1 MVAPPSARSQDR
13 RSIGECQLQARAFD
27 TCNGEFTLR
36 PMAALGDKI
45 LDKRIVERNMAKG
58 LVSKEDY
65 NQHLAAL
72 PDKEGAYERVGVET
86 AESDEDAPME

>member
-1 MVAPPSARSQDR
+1 
-13 RSIGECQLQARAFD
+13 
-27 TCNGEFTLR
+27 
-36 PMAALGDKI
+36 MAALGDKI